1 LDPLLEPSVENDL
14 ARLLRSTYS
23 RVAHTK
29 LEKERS
35 MEKSRIEK
43 SRLHPLVAGAAAAV
57 IVASAVAVAAIG
69 GYLPGSKAEQG
80 AVAEKATVQKPSA
93 AAAKPARRVA
103 AACSDCGVVLGV
115 EEKTVMGHGTGVGA
129 VAGGVAGAVIGHEMG
144 DGSRAGTAVGAV
156 VGGIAGHQIER
167 GARSTKRYETSVRM
181 HDGSVKVAKADTQ
194 PTWRAGDKVRVH
206 NGVVKPL

>member
-29 LEKERS
+29 SEKERS
-35 MEKSRIEK
+35 MEKP
-43 SRLHPLVAGAAAAV
+43 RLHPLVAGAAAAV

-69 GYLPGSKAEQG
+69 GYLPGSKAEQN
-80 AVAEKATVQKPSA
+80 AVVPKSPVAS
-93 AAAKPARRVA
+93 AKPARRVA
-103 AACSDCGVVLGV
+103 AACSDCGVVVGV

-167 GARSTKRYETSVRM
+167 GARSGKRYEISVRM
-181 HDGSVKVAKADTQ
+181 QDGSVKVAKSDTQ
-194 PTWRAGDKVRVH
+194 PSWRAGDKVRVQ

>member
-1 LDPLLEPSVENDL
+1 
-14 ARLLRSTYS
+14 
-23 RVAHTK
+23 
-29 LEKERS
+29 
-35 MEKSRIEK
+35 MEK

-69 GYLPGSKAEQG
+69 GYLPGSKAEPS

-93 AAAKPARRVA
+93 ATSKPARRVA
-103 AACSDCGVVLGV
+103 AACSDCGVVVGV

-167 GARSTKRYETSVRM
+167 GARSTKRYEISVRM
-181 HDGSVKVAKADTQ
+181 HDGSVKVAKTDTQ
-194 PTWRAGDKVRVH
+194 PTWRAGDKVRVQ